1 MCKSLACFIRF
12 TTYCKTNEGN
22 SSAFPF
28 EGAFVKGIDAVSW
41 MANNSSKLS
50 SGQGNG
56 PHCWTFFSTAAFGER
71 TKVPQKNIPNATAE
85 KVKIRMLEGVEIA
98 LGLSK
103 GSLKRPLYSRLQLWG
118 AALPTNSPG
127 VPCIFD
133 AHGRAGMCGDWLLG
147 SSLES
152 AAISG
157 MAIVISQIIF

>member
-1 MCKSLACFIRF
+1 MYSSRQYMIPGHRMKKQEEMCKSLACFIRF

-71 TKVPQKNIPNATAE
+71 TKVPQENIPNATAE

-103 GSLKRPLYSRLQLWG
+103 GSLKRPLYSRLQLW
-118 AALPTNSPG
+118 
-127 VPCIFD
+127 
-133 AHGRAGMCGDWLLG
+133 
-147 SSLES
+147 
-152 AAISG
+152 
-157 MAIVISQIIF
+157 